1 MFQKSSCLVRGIAV
15 MAAFFCGW
23 IAVPQAE
30 AQTQTQIILDEQF
43 DGNAVDTSVFTFSGS
58 GDESFFGRTQ
68 LNSPQLPG
76 PFDSPTVANGVLQLE
91 INSFNPFAP
100 GQFLLADEVRTIQQF
115 APTSLSGFSFETRAR
130 FVDDATNPLSP
141 GLIGGAFLFG
151 VDPVAVPLE
160 RDEVDFELLS
170 NFPQDLVLTN
180 IFNDDGFTS
189 GGNGQ
194 FAFVPG
200 LDLTE
205 FNDFRIET
213 TLSSTQFFVN
223 DSLVRLETT
232 DLAVEPQDF
241 RLNINAQGPEFGAAF
256 SPLLQPTSNPSQ
268 NQTFIF
274 EIDSLVITETTLT
287 PPVVGSDPN
296 LFGTVI
302 NLPTDPDVG
311 DFADIGDING
321 ITTTQLNVFDGGSV
335 GIGGDVFFGSEV
347 NVNGGTIDGSFNA
360 NPGSVVNIGS
370 GNIGIGFDAF
380 DGSEVNILGGS
391 VGAVFDA
398 FDGSVVNI
406 SGGFVGSNFNA
417 NPGSEINISGG
428 NIGDFFDAFSGSEVN
443 LFGSDFFL
451 NDLSLDDILSFNEA
465 FTILDRGEDVVL
477 TGVLADGSLFSFDL
491 NFFAFEGE
499 DFFDADATLTVT
511 LVSAVPEP
519 NSLVLLGLSGLVL
532 LGRRRK
538 ICC

>member
-1 MFQKSSCLVRGIAV
+1 MFRMYFCFACRATVIA
-15 MAAFFCGW
+15 AISCGW
-23 IAVPQAE
+23 IAAPRAE
-30 AQTQTQIILDEQF
+30 AQTQIILDEQF
-43 DGNAVDTSVFTFSGS
+43 NGNAVDTGVFTFSGS

-76 PFDSPTVANGVLQLE
+76 AFDAPTVANGVLQLE

-100 GQFLLADEVRTIQQF
+100 GSFFLADEIRTIQQF

-170 NFPQDLVLTN
+170 NFPQDTVLTN

-189 GGNGQ
+189 AGNGQ
-194 FAFVPG
+194 FVNVPG

-213 TLSSTQFFVN
+213 TLGSTQFFVN
-223 DSLVRLETT
+223 DELVRFETA

-241 RLNINAQGPEFGAAF
+241 RLNINAQGPEFAAAF
-256 SPLLQPTSNPSQ
+256 SSLLQPTADPAQ

-274 EIDSLVITETTLT
+274 EVDSLVISETTFT
-287 PPVVGSDPN
+287 PPVVGSDPA
-296 LFGTVI
+296 LFDTVI
-302 NLPTDPDVG
+302 NVPTDPDIAA
-311 DFADIGDING
+311 FANIGVEDG
-321 ITTTQLNVFDGGSV
+321 STTTQLNVSDGGSV
-335 GIGGDVFFGSEV
+335 GVGVDVFFGSEV
-347 NVNGGTIDGSFNA
+347 NINGGTVDSSFNA

-370 GNIGIGFDAF
+370 GTIGIGFDAL
-380 DGSEVNILGGS
+380 DGSVVNIRGGS
-391 VGAVFDA
+391 VDIGFAA

-406 SGGFVGSNFNA
+406 SGGSVGNIFDALS
-417 NPGSEINISGG
+417 GSEVNISGG
-428 NIGDFFDAFSGSEVN
+428 LIGDFVDAFSGSEVN

-451 NDLSLDDILSFNEA
+451 NDLSLDEILTFNES
-465 FTILDRGEDVVL
+465 FTILDRGDDLVL
-477 TGVLADGSLFSFDL
+477 TGLLTDGSPFSFDL
-491 NFFAFEGE
+491 NSTDVLGD
-499 DFFDADATLTVT
+499 DFFDPDATLTVT

-519 NSLVLLGLSGLVL
+519 SALVLFGLSGLVL

-538 ICC
+538 ACR